1 MRNWTVGKRVLGA
14 FAITFALILLLL
26 AFHIQQ
32 TKQSNKQLDAILN
45 TFSKKLNIGT
55 SIELATTE
63 MQGAQ
68 RGLMLS
74 YEAHDA
80 ASAPQYVAS
89 YEAAGKKID
98 DLLAEFGLLAPSST
112 EQTFLQAVR
121 ESRATWA
128 PGFANLSRLCASGE
142 IDKAYALRSQ
152 NKVISAAMHTA
163 ASAIVEE
170 QRHSLAAAVTESA
183 EATTWSLWM
192 SGIAMLASFALAALV
207 LFIVRQVNQ
216 DLRQTAASLSEGAEE
231 IASAAAQVSTLSNT
245 LAQGASEQAAFIEET
260 SASSVEIESMS
271 RRSTDNSR
279 STASMVSASHA
290 RCEEADLFLGQML
303 TAMNDIN
310 TSSEQI
316 SRIIKVIEQIAF
328 QTNILALNASVEAA
342 RAGEA
347 GMGFAVVADEVRSL
361 AQRSSQAAKDSA
373 AFIEDSIQKSRVGKQ
388 KMDQV
393 ASVIRLIT
401 GDSTK
406 INQLIDEI
414 SSGSQEQSHGIA
426 QIANSIQQ
434 IEKVTQSSAAS
445 AEECAAAAEQ
455 LTAQSETVRDIAIDL
470 TALVGGSVT
479 GRSSLTQSRSPASST
494 SGSSH
499 AQAFA
504 SALLV
509 RRPNHNV

>member
-1 MRNWTVGKRVLGA
+1 MRTWTVGKRVLGA
-14 FAITFALILLLL
+14 FAITFALILSLLV
-26 AFHIQQ
+26 FHVEQ
-32 TKQSNKQLDAILN
+32 TRQSNKQLDAILN
-45 TFSKKLNIGT
+45 TYSKKLSIGT

-80 ASAPQYVAS
+80 ASAPQYVTT
-89 YEAAGKKID
+89 YETAGKKID
-98 DLLAEFGLLAPSST
+98 DLLAAFEPLAITGT
-112 EQTFLQAVR
+112 EQEALRSVR

-128 PGFANLSRLCASGE
+128 PGFANLNKLCVSGE
-142 IDKAYALRSQ
+142 IEKAYALRSQ

-163 ASAIVEE
+163 ATAIVEE
-170 QRHSLAAAVTESA
+170 QRRSLAAAEAESTTA
-183 EATTWSLWM
+183 MTWSLWM
-192 SGIAMLASFALAALV
+192 SGLAMLVSLALAGLV

-216 DLRQTAASLSEGAEE
+216 DLRRTATSLNEGAEE
-231 IASAAAQVSTLSNT
+231 IAAAAAQVATLSNT

-260 SASSVEIESMS
+260 SASSVEIDSMS
-271 RRSTDNSR
+271 RRSAENSR
-279 STASMVSASHA
+279 STAIMVATSHE
-290 RCEEADLFLGQML
+290 RCEEADRFLSQMV
-303 TAMNDIN
+303 TAMTDIN

-316 SRIIKVIEQIAF
+316 ARIIKVIEQIAF
-328 QTNILALNASVEAA
+328 QTNILALNAAVEAA

-373 AFIEDSIQKSRVGKQ
+373 EFIEDSILKSRVGKQ

-393 ASVIRLIT
+393 AGVIRLIT
-401 GDSTK
+401 GDSTEMK
-406 INQLIDEI
+406 QLVDEI
-414 SSGSQEQSHGIA
+414 NLGSEEQSRGIG

-455 LTAQSETVRDIAIDL
+455 LTAQSEAVRDIVVGLA
-470 TALVGGSVT
+470 ALVG
-479 GRSSLTQSRSPASST
+479 SSGTERLSHSKSRSKNSLMA
-494 SGSSH
+494 GNNH
-499 AQAFA
+499 AAKFA
-504 SALLV
+504 
-509 RRPNHNV
+509 

>member
-1 MRNWTVGKRVLGA
+1 MRTWTVGKRVLGA

-32 TKQSNKQLDAILN
+32 TRQSNKELDTILN

-63 MQGAQ
+63 MQGSQ

-80 ASAPQYVAS
+80 ASAPQYVTA
-89 YEAAGKKID
+89 YEASGKKID
-98 DLLAEFGLLAPSST
+98 DLLAEFEPLATTAT
-112 EQTFLQAVR
+112 EQAALQRVR

-128 PGFANLSRLCASGE
+128 PGFANLMKLCASGE
-142 IDKAYALRSQ
+142 IEKAYALRSQ
-152 NKVISAAMHTA
+152 NKVISATMHTTA
-163 ASAIVEE
+163 AEIVEE
-170 QRHSLAAAVTESA
+170 QRRSLAASVAESA
-183 EATTWSLWM
+183 AATTWSLWM
-192 SGIAMLASFALAALV
+192 SGMAMLASFALAALV
-207 LFIVRQVNQ
+207 LFIVGQVNQ
-216 DLRQTAASLSEGAEE
+216 DLRQTATSLNEGAQE
-231 IASAAAQVSTLSNT
+231 IAAAAAQVATLSNT

-260 SASSVEIESMS
+260 SASSVEIDAMS
-271 RRSTDNSR
+271 HRSTDNAR
-279 STASMVSASHA
+279 STAAMVAASHA
-290 RCEEADLFLGQML
+290 RCEEANLFLGQML

-373 AFIEDSIQKSRVGKQ
+373 EFIEDSIHKSRVGKQ

-406 INQLIDEI
+406 IKQLVDEI
-414 SSGSQEQSHGIA
+414 NSGSQEQSRGIA

-455 LTAQSETVRDIAIDL
+455 LTAQSEAVRDVAVDL
-470 TALVGGSVT
+470 TALVGGSGT
-479 GRSSLTQSRSPASST
+479 ERRSLRQSRSRAPSMSE
-494 SGSSH
+494 SSH
-499 AQAFA
+499 AQDFA
-504 SALLV
+504 
-509 RRPNHNV
+509 